1 LVASSDFDNAMSNS
15 SKKLKEH
22 GKYQP
27 DGGVGSEP
35 PDAMLLTAVGDGSAE
50 AFWRLWSRHQK
61 SLRQLCLR
69 LMDGHASD
77 AEDALSQ
84 VMLKALGRLPSCA
97 GKITHLEAWLHRLAR
112 NLCIDL
118 RRERHRRTEIGESW
132 KLTKLV
138 EPISNQ
144 SKLPDEGE
152 LVIQQQIAALPVPLR
167 EPFMLHIVRE
177 IPVKEVASQLGLT
190 PANVRKRVQLAR
202 ARLRRDMAGSH
213 GGNGNPR
220 PSQKHRPGATPA
232 KPPQRQSNQ
241 PAELFSSAAFIRT
254 VRVKLPCG
262 VEQLFH
268 VFPSKAPFGL
278 ERRMKTL
285 RSQVSQKPDNWEKRL
300 ELADLFHVTGDWDK
314 AVVEWQKV
322 LTLRPCLPAVLK
334 LGDTLRKLGRI
345 EAAINVFINAR
356 RQPSQ
361 SAAAGRHLDGW
372 IALCQK
378 NTARSLLEFQ
388 AAAGLEPENPA
399 HWHGLALARRR
410 AGTIP
415 AALTALQHALNL
427 NSNDL
432 VALSL
437 SHEMLLAAGE
447 IEEAS
452 RRAQHLLKLAPLD
465 LLTLRRLV
473 DCRCQLKLTQGAAC
487 LETVRLLRRTQQ
499 VSQNPFL
506 THETLASFFLAQD
519 KPQKA
524 LAAQREFSE
533 AHPQCLDGRQNYSE
547 LLAAT
552 GLADRQP
559 AELEVWKLPT
569 TKHCHG
575 ACHGHEPARSLR
587 A

>member
-1 LVASSDFDNAMSNS
+1 MNDS
-15 SKKLKEH
+15 SKKLKER

-27 DGGVGSEP
+27 DGGIGSEP
-35 PDAMLLTAVGDGSAE
+35 PDAVLLTAIGAGSSE
-50 AFWRLWSRHQK
+50 AFWCLWGRHQK

-112 NLCIDL
+112 NQCIDL

-132 KLTKLV
+132 KLATLE
-138 EPISNQ
+138 EPISSQ
-144 SKLPDEGE
+144 PRLPDEEE
-152 LVIQQQIAALPVPLR
+152 LVIQQQIAALPLPLR
-167 EPFMLHIVRE
+167 EPFMLHIVHE

-202 ARLRRDMAGSH
+202 ARLRRDMADRRAGD
-213 GGNGNPR
+213 GNPQ
-220 PSQKHRPGATPA
+220 PPQKHQPGATPT
-232 KPPQRQSNQ
+232 KPPPRQSNQ
-241 PAELFSSAAFIRT
+241 PVELFSTAAFIRT

-262 VEQLFH
+262 VAQLFH
-268 VFPSKAPFGL
+268 VFPAKAPFGL

-285 RSQVSQKPDNWEKRL
+285 RSQVSQNPDNWEKRL
-300 ELADLFHVTGDWDK
+300 ELADLFHLTGDWDK

-322 LTLRPCLPAVLK
+322 LTLRLGLPAVLK
-334 LGDTLRKLGRI
+334 LGDTLLKLGGI
-345 EAAINVFINAR
+345 ETAADLFRAAR
-356 RQPSQ
+356 AQGFH
-361 SAAAGRHLDGW
+361 SAATVRHLDGW

-378 NTARSLLEFQ
+378 NAARSALEFQ

-415 AALTALQHALNL
+415 AALTALQHALKL
-427 NSNDL
+427 NPNDL

-452 RRAQHLLKLAPLD
+452 RRAQQLLKLAPLD

-533 AHPQCLDGRQNYSE
+533 AHPQCLGGRQNYSE

-552 GLADRQP
+552 GLADRLP
-559 AELEVWKLPT
+559 AELEVWKLPMA
-569 TKHCHG
+569 KHCHG
-575 ACHGHEPARSLR
+575 VCHGHEPARFLR
-587 A
+587 T